1 MLEDLEVFM
10 AVEVVV
16 EEEGT
21 KEACLA
27 RSWSPGLGSPTL
39 VAPVFIMAA
48 RQLTTP
54 ERSQDKRRSCYTT
67 NF

>member
-10 AVEVVV
+10 AVVEVVV
-16 EEEGT
+16 EEDGA
-21 KEACLA
+21 KEPCLA

-48 RQLTTP
+48 RQQTTP
-54 ERSQDKRRSCYTT
+54 GI
-67 NF
+67 F

>member
-1 MLEDLEVFM
+1 MLEDLEFLM

-16 EEEGT
+16 EEEGAV
-21 KEACLA
+21 EACLA

-39 VAPVFIMAA
+39 VAPAFIMVA

-54 ERSQDKRRSCYTT
+54 ERSPEKE
-67 NF
+67 NHNNKH

>member
-10 AVEVVV
+10 AVVEVAV
-16 EEEGT
+16 EEDGV
-21 KEACLA
+21 KELCLA

-48 RQLTTP
+48 RQQTTP
-54 ERSQDKRRSCYTT
+54 GI
-67 NF
+67 F

>member
-10 AVEVVV
+10 AVEVV
-16 EEEGT
+16 EEEDGT

-39 VAPVFIMAA
+39 VAPAFNMAA
-48 RQLTTP
+48 CQLTAP
-54 ERSQDKRRSCYTT
+54 ESRERKR
-67 NF
+67 